1 MVVIALVLYANFYAD
16 AQNLF
21 EEILKRII
29 GSIFH
34 ADLYITLLG
43 TFHTDLYITLLGT
56 FHTDLYI
63 TLLGTFHTN
72 PYITLRCIFHTNLQR
87 TLLWGSGISICI
99 CTGGEHE

>member
-34 ADLYITLLG
+34 A
-43 TFHTDLYITLLGT
+43 DLYITLLGT